1 MRSIQFE
8 YVYMDEYNRRLTHFL
23 DKYNGI
29 LTRDIYLASLNH
41 ENVQKLCFALFFPT
55 QLHNQLSLF
64 IHYGE
69 ADCRALRWSQI
80 V

>member
-1 MRSIQFE
+1 MFMGMNIVE
-8 YVYMDEYNRRLTHFL
+8 DITHVL

-29 LTRDIYLASLNH
+29 LARDIYLASLNH
-41 ENVQKLCFALFFPT
+41 ENVLKLCFALLFPA

-64 IHYGE
+64 THYKE
-69 ADCRALRWSQI
+69 MDWRALRWLQI